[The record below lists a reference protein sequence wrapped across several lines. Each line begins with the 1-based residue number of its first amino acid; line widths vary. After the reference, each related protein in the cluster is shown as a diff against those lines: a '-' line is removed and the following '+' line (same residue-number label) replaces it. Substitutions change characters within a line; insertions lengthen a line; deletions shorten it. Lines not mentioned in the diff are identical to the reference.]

1 MFFGR
6 RRIICPYCL
15 AELRTRGNPDDCPS
29 CKLALPVQYVHEYE
43 QHPPFFTQVFG
54 WSRAGKTVFQYAM
67 TLMLMKMGNI
77 WPRYA
82 YSPATEETLKKT
94 QEINEYLQ
102 NGKMPPMTQLGEQDV
117 YVMLLRNMERWG
129 GRTLVLRDC
138 AGEIFDNL
146 EVPVDQAPF
155 LLNAPTTFM
164 FLSLPDLPNSKGRSI
179 EMLLG
184 NYINTMMKNK
194 VNFAREQ
201 RKLVVV
207 FTKADLIQDLPANLR
222 NYLIN
227 DPLWAAVNT
236 RGAVNQLDTLSMQA
250 YIETMMRVSDA
261 IQDWVSQ
268 DYSGKTFIRLA
279 EQKNIDLRF
288 SLISST
294 GAAVGADG
302 AMIESLSPRRVLDP
316 FFWALELQSRS

>member
-1 MFFGR
+1 MFFFR

-15 AELRTRGNPDDCPS
+15 AELRTRGNPDTCPS
-29 CKLALPVQYVHEYE
+29 CKSPLPVQYVHEYE

-67 TLMLMKMGNI
+67 TLMLMKMGNV

-102 NGKMPPMTQLGEQDV
+102 NGDMPPMTQKGDQDV

-138 AGEIFDNL
+138 AGEFFDTL
-146 EVPVDQAPF
+146 EVPVDKAPF

-164 FLSLPDLPNSKGRSI
+164 FLSLPDLPSSKGRSI

-184 NYINTMMKNK
+184 NYINTLMKHK
-194 VNFAREQ
+194 INFAKEQ

-207 FTKADLIQDLPANLR
+207 FTKADLLEELPANLR

-227 DPLWAAVNT
+227 DPLWAAVNA
-236 RGAVNQLDTLSMQA
+236 RGMVNQLDAGSMQT

-268 DYSGKTFIRLA
+268 DFSGKTFIRLA
-279 EQKNIDLRF
+279 QQKNIDLRF
-288 SLISST
+288 SMISST
-294 GAAVGADG
+294 GTAVGTDG
-302 AMIESLSPRRVLDP
+302 KMLESLAPRRVLDP
-316 FFWALELQSRS
+316 FFWALELQSKA

>member
-1 MFFGR
+1 MFLFK

-15 AELRTRGNPDDCPS
+15 AELRTRGNPDTCPS
-29 CKLALPVQYVHEYE
+29 CKAPLPVQYVHEYE

-67 TLMLMKMGNI
+67 TLMLLKMGNV
-77 WPRYA
+77 WSNYTP
-82 YSPATEETLKKT
+82 SPATEETLKKT

-102 NGKMPPMTQLGEQDV
+102 NGKMPPMTQLGTQEV

-138 AGEIFDNL
+138 AGEIFDTL
-146 EVPVDQAPF
+146 EVPVAQAPF

-164 FLSLPDLPNSKGRSI
+164 FLSLSDLPNSKGRSI
-179 EMLLG
+179 EQLL
-184 NYINTMMKNK
+184 NSYINTLMKHRI
-194 VNFAREQ
+194 NFAKEQ

-227 DPLWAAVNT
+227 DPLWAAVNA
-236 RGAVNQLDTLSMQA
+236 RGAVSQLDTGSMQT

-294 GAAVGADG
+294 GAAVGPDG
-302 AMIESLSPRRVLDP
+302 KMVESLAPRRVLDP
-316 FFWALELQSRS
+316 FFWALELQSKA

>member
-1 MFFGR
+1 MFFFK

-15 AELRTRGNPDDCPS
+15 AEIRTWGNPENCPS
-29 CKLALPVQYVHEYE
+29 CKVELPVQYVQEYE

-67 TLMLMKMGNI
+67 TLMLMKMANV
-77 WPRYA
+77 WPDYA
-82 YSPATEETLKKT
+82 YSPATEATLKKT

-102 NGKMPPMTQLGEQDV
+102 NGVMPPMTQMGEQDV
-117 YVMLLRNMERWG
+117 YVMLLRNMERWR

-138 AGEIFDNL
+138 PGEIFDNL
-146 EVPVDQAPF
+146 EVPVNQAPF

-184 NYINTMMKNK
+184 NYINTLMKHK
-194 VNFAREQ
+194 VDFVKSQ

-207 FTKADLIQDLPANLR
+207 FTKSDLIQDLPANLR

-227 DPLWAAVNT
+227 DPLWASVNA
-236 RGAVNQLDTLSMQA
+236 RGAISQLDAVAMQN

-261 IQDWVSQ
+261 IQAWLNQ
-268 DYSGKTFIRLA
+268 DFSGRTFIRLA
-279 EQKNIDLRF
+279 QQKNIDLRF

-294 GAAVGADG
+294 GTAVGADG
-302 AMIESLSPRRVLDP
+302 AMVESLSPRRILDP
-316 FFWALELQSRS
+316 FFWALELQSK